1 MYTKILSSAAAL
13 LFASVLSVS
22 AAPVTLTVLGAEC
35 ATDAPTAIPGLSPI
49 ALDCGTDPSRRM
61 TSNINSGSGF
71 YSLGMA
77 SDPIY
82 QIGGVIAFEISPPSN
97 GTVMTVEVT
106 YPSNHYEAANVYVS
120 NTYDWASA
128 IQVGT
133 LDNGSAYTTTPTM
146 SAELTGGPWT
156 YLFLADATRQV
167 YGSTGSQDGFDLA
180 SISVTAAAVPLPAGA
195 VLLLSGLGL
204 IGLRRRKA

>member
-1 MYTKILSSAAAL
+1 MFKKILSSAAAV
-13 LFASVLSVS
+13 LFASAMSAS

-35 ATDAPTAIPGLSPI
+35 ATDVTTSIPGLSPI
-49 ALDCGTDPSRRM
+49 ALDCGTDPSRRL

-71 YSLGMA
+71 YSLGLG
-77 SDPIY
+77 SDPFF
-82 QIGGVIAFEISPPSN
+82 QLGGVIAFEISPPSN

-106 YPSNHYEAANVYVS
+106 FPSNHFEAANVYVS
-120 NTYDWASA
+120 NTYDWGSA

-133 LDNGSAYTTTPTM
+133 LDNGAAYTTTANM
-146 SAELTGGPWT
+146 SVELTGGPWT

-195 VLLLSGLGL
+195 VLLISGLGL
-204 IGLRRRKA
+204 LGLRRRKA

>member
-106 YPSNHYEAANVYVS
+106 YPSNHYEAANVYA
-120 NTYDWASA
+120 T
-128 IQVGT
+128 QVGT

-146 SAELTGGPWT
+146 SVELTGGPWT